1 MNAPPDHFTMS
12 DPTQFPS
19 TKRDLQEA
27 ITNRLK
33 SCSALSGID
42 VFDRRT
48 GDIENKINEQ
58 LASIGVAIFVSAVR
72 LRGITPDVPAISS
85 DQGDFTVRI
94 FEDPTTNDTGR
105 DIAALEEIVERRLHQ
120 WDPGVEGCGTITIDP
135 DPEDDVRRKKGTGTD
150 ILFHV
155 SVTLEQGID

>member
-1 MNAPPDHFTMS
+1 MPL
-12 DPTQFPS
+12 QFPS

-33 SCSALSGID
+33 GCSALAGID

-48 GDIENKINEQ
+48 GDIETKINE
-58 LASIGVAIFVSAVR
+58 AVGAIGVAIFVSAVR
-72 LRGITPDVPAISS
+72 LRDISPDVPAVSS
-85 DQGDFTVRI
+85 DSSDFTVRI
-94 FEDPTTNDTGR
+94 FEDPTTNSTGR

-120 WDPGVEGCGTITIDP
+120 WDPGIEGCGCITIDP
-135 DPEDDVRRKKGTGTD
+135 DPEDDVRRKKGVGTD

-155 SVTLEQGID
+155 SVTLDQGID

>member
-1 MNAPPDHFTMS
+1 MS
-12 DPTQFPS
+12 DSIRFPS

-27 ITNRLK
+27 ITLRLK
-33 SCSALSGID
+33 GCSALAGID

-48 GDIENKINEQ
+48 GDLDTVIEET
-58 LASIGVAIFVSAVR
+58 LANVGVAIFVSPVR
-72 LRGITPDVPAISS
+72 LRAISPDVPAVAS

-94 FEDPTTNDTGR
+94 LEDPTTNETGR

-120 WDPGVEGCGTITIDP
+120 WDPGVPGCGAVTIDP
-135 DPEDDVRRKKGTGTD
+135 DPEDDVRRKKGAGTD

-155 SVTLEQGID
+155 SVALDQGID

>member
-1 MNAPPDHFTMS
+1 M
-12 DPTQFPS
+12 DPFPS

-33 SCSALSGID
+33 GCSALAGID

-48 GDIENKINEQ
+48 GNVESEIETK
-58 LASIGVAIFVSAVR
+58 LADIGVAVFVSAVR
-72 LRGITPDVPAISS
+72 LRGISADVPAVSGDNS
-85 DQGDFTVRI
+85 DFTVRI
-94 FEDPTTNDTGR
+94 FEDPTTNSTGR
-105 DIAALEEIVERRLHQ
+105 DVAALEEIVERRLHH
-120 WDPGVEGCGTITIDP
+120 WDPGVEGCGVITIDP
-135 DPEDDVRRKKGTGTD
+135 DPEDDVRRKKGVGTD